1 MENEGYNIIVSTRSH
16 RVLNAKNGGEA
27 MELSSRKQAVLS
39 AIVKAYIE
47 TGEPIGSKI
56 LTGLIENAP
65 SSATLR
71 NEMNELC
78 ALGLLSQPHTS
89 AGRIP
94 TSLGYKLY
102 VDDLLSVGLLP
113 SRTKDYINTL
123 LSSTGDE
130 AQNIPII
137 AADALSELTGFP
149 AISCY
154 IVEPTVFLKQ
164 VQLLPVSRK
173 TAILLAVFSD
183 GRTSSRVCHISG
195 GITSDISD
203 GFITLVKEKLL
214 RKPLAELDRARL
226 QSVIAACGINSLSL
240 MPLITMLFE
249 MAQSAAESTVNIS
262 GAPALY
268 NFCSEGE
275 AHRIMALCNRPDAA
289 IGILES
295 TDGSD
300 VIFGNETSL
309 PELKDKVI
317 VAAKYYCG
325 QRYCGT
331 IGIIGPD
338 RMFYEQIIPSV
349 KYIAERLT
357 KLITK
362 AVNDMEE

>member
-1 MENEGYNIIVSTRSH
+1 MENVGYNIVVSTRTC
-16 RVLNAKNGGEA
+16 RVPKQKSGGEA
-27 MELSSRKQAVLS
+27 VELSSRKQAVLS

-78 ALGLLSQPHTS
+78 ALGLLAQPHTS

-123 LSSTGDE
+123 LSSTGNE
-130 AQNIPII
+130 AQNIPIV
-137 AADALSELTGFP
+137 AANALSELTGYP

-173 TAILLAVFSD
+173 SAILLTVFSD
-183 GRTSSRVCHISG
+183 GRTASRVCHISG
-195 GITSDISD
+195 GITDEISQD
-203 GFITLVKEKLL
+203 LIKLVKERLL
-214 RKPLAELDRARL
+214 RKPLTELNRAML

-249 MAQSAAESTVNIS
+249 MVQSASESTVNIS
-262 GAPALY
+262 GSAALY
-268 NFCSEGE
+268 NFCSESE
-275 AHRIMALCNRPDAA
+275 AQKITALCNRTDAA
-289 IGILES
+289 IAILES
-295 TDGSD
+295 VGESG
-300 VIFGNETSL
+300 VVFGNDTSIA
-309 PELKDKVI
+309 ELKGKVI
-317 VAAKYYCG
+317 VSAKYYCG
-325 QRYCGT
+325 NRYCGA